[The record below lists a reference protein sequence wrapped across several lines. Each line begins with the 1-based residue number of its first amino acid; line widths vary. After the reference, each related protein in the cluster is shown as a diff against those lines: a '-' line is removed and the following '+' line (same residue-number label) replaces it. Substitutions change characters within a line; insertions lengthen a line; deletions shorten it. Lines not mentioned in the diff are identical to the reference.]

1 MLGIYKMKDNIYI
14 VSVDKEKP
22 IGYLVNEYANRNW
35 WKGFTIGTGSGIC
48 IGVTMILVVDSLFR
62 R

>member
-1 MLGIYKMKDNIYI
+1 MLFIYKMKDNIYI

-22 IGYLVNEYANRNW
+22 IGYLVNEYAKQHW
-35 WKGFTIGTGSGIC
+35 WNGFIVGTGCGITIG
-48 IGVTMILVVDSLFR
+48 LVVNSLFR